1 MRKTGQVPAIIVPKT
16 RGPRV
21 ESRRFNGLHATS
33 TSHSG
38 SPGLRVTVLHNYG
51 DERQPSM
58 RLYAERL
65 GDALLREGVSVTRLR
80 PPAIVPEAWR
90 ARSAAWAKL
99 DIQFGRFAVY
109 PRLVRNIDADVIH
122 VIDHGQAY
130 LLGAIDPKRT
140 VVTCH
145 DVILLA
151 LAHGRIGSLPV
162 PPIALQILNLSLEH
176 MKRAAAIIADSE
188 QTKRDL
194 VAFIGLR
201 PERITVI
208 APGLNQPFAPD
219 PERGVETRRRL
230 QLGDGPLVLHIG
242 RTFYKNIPGVLRV
255 IAGLRAQ
262 GIPARFVRTGRPLGG
277 DERDL
282 AERLGILDAVVELR
296 GVPDEE
302 LPGLYNAVDLLLFPS
317 LYEGFGWPPLEAM
330 ASGTPVVCSR
340 AGSLGDVVGDAA
352 LTADPENIAALTW
365 HSAAVL
371 TDERLRRS
379 LVDRGLAHVEQFSW
393 AHTAVQLIDV
403 YRDVVAR
410 AS

>member
-1 MRKTGQVPAIIVPKT
+1 M
-16 RGPRV
+16 
-21 ESRRFNGLHATS
+21 NATS
-33 TSHSG
+33 TLRHG
-38 SPGLRVTVLHNYG
+38 SADLRVAVLHNYG

-65 GDALLREGVSVTRLR
+65 GDALLRQGISVTRLR

-90 ARSAAWAKL
+90 TRSATWAKL

-109 PRLVRNIDADVIH
+109 PRLVRNLDADVIH

-130 LLGAIDPKRT
+130 LLNSLDPART

-162 PPIALQILNLSLEH
+162 PPIALQILNLSLEL
-176 MKRAAAIIADSE
+176 MKRAAAIVAVSE

-194 VAFIGLR
+194 MSFIGL
-201 PERITVI
+201 PAHRITVI

-219 PERGVETRRRL
+219 PERGLATRRRL
-230 QLGDGPLVLHIG
+230 NLGDGPLVLHIG

-255 IAGLRAQ
+255 IHALRAQ
-262 GIPARFVRTGRPLGG
+262 GIPARFVRTGRPLAGA
-277 DERDL
+277 ERQL
-282 AERLGILDAVVELR
+282 AERLGVVNHVVELR
-296 GVPDEE
+296 GVPDEQ
-302 LPGLYNAVDLLLFPS
+302 LPALYNAVDLLLFPS

-352 LTADPENIAALTW
+352 LTADPEDTAALTW
-365 HSAAVL
+365 HAASIL
-371 TDERLRRS
+371 TDPALRRA
-379 LVDRGLAHVEQFSW
+379 LIARGLAHVEQFSW
-393 AHTAVQLIDV
+393 ARTAEQLIAV
-403 YRDVVAR
+403 YRGITGKA
-410 AS
+410 A